1 MPDPPKTT
9 PRDSNPV
16 LPSEPERRVSRPR
29 TIAYTVRAFA
39 PEQWGQIDLFTT
51 FFASS
56 FPDAKPVEC
65 RAVSGV
71 GNHYRKA
78 TVLRALSMRIAP
90 TLAIDHQQLSEKGYT
105 PAERATE
112 LAAVVENV
120 FTELYS
126 SVDCAR
132 KILSARFPVRGM
144 PDSTR
149 KTFARAQSGKFDGL
163 LPDGLLVAIKGAD
176 WYEPLRTLRDELTH
190 SDIGSV
196 HQDQTTGRVS
206 YMHTGLGTG
215 ERAFIIEDILAR
227 MDADIQ
233 AVNQFLGVLFLH
245 LNTLLTDAPTVQLCG
260 LHQGKA
266 LIREI
271 SPEPTLNFDSGKCL
285 AVAWIEVDGKPTCPL
300 LCGAY
305 WRAKAAMQTQPVQS

>member
-1 MPDPPKTT
+1 M
-9 PRDSNPV
+9 
-16 LPSEPERRVSRPR
+16 
-29 TIAYTVRAFA
+29 YTVRTFA

-56 FPDAKPVEC
+56 FPSAKPVER
-65 RAVSGV
+65 RATSGV
-71 GNHYRKA
+71 GSHLRKA
-78 TVLRALSMRIAP
+78 IVLRALSMHIAP
-90 TLAIDHQQLSEKGYT
+90 TLVIDHQQLSEKGYT

-132 KILSARFPVRGM
+132 KVLSARFPVRGM

-149 KTFARAQSGKFDGL
+149 KTFSRAQSGKFDGL
-163 LPDGLLVAIKGAD
+163 LPDGLVAAIKEAD

-196 HQDQTTGRVS
+196 HQDQTTGIVS
-206 YMHTGLGTG
+206 YTHRGLGTG
-215 ERAFIIEDILAR
+215 EQAFIIEDIFAR

-233 AVNQFLGVLFLH
+233 AVNQFLGVLFFH
-245 LNTLLTDAPTVQLCG
+245 LNALLTDATTVQLCG

-271 SPEPTLNFDSGKCL
+271 RPEPVLTFDSGKCL
-285 AVAWIEVDGKPTCPL
+285 SVAWIEVDGKPTCPL

-305 WRAKAAMQTQPVQS
+305 WRTKAAMQT

>member
-1 MPDPPKTT
+1 MSDPANST
-9 PRDSNPV
+9 PSNFSPIS
-16 LPSEPERRVSRPR
+16 PPESEHPASRQQ
-29 TIAYTVRAFA
+29 TIAYAVRTFA

-56 FPDAKPVEC
+56 FPDARPVER
-65 RAVSGV
+65 RAVTGV
-71 GNHYRKA
+71 GNHFKKA
-78 TVLRALSMRIAP
+78 IVLRALSKRIASS
-90 TLAIDHQQLSEKGYT
+90 LAIDNQQLSENGYT
-105 PAERATE
+105 PAKHATE

-132 KILSARFPVRGM
+132 KVLSARFPVRGM

-149 KTFARAQSGKFDGL
+149 KAFARAHAGKFDGL
-163 LPDGLLVAIKGAD
+163 LPDSLLAAIKEAS
-176 WYEPLRTLRDELTH
+176 WYEQLRILRDELTH

-196 HQDQTTGRVS
+196 HQDQKTGRVF
-206 YMHTGLGTG
+206 YMHIGLGTG
-215 ERAFIIEDILAR
+215 ERAFIIDDLFAR

-245 LNTLLTDAPTVQLCG
+245 LNALLTVAPTVQLCG

-271 SPEPTLNFDSGKCL
+271 RPEPTLTFDSGKCL
-285 AVAWIEVDGKPTCPL
+285 AVAWIEVDDKPTCPL

-305 WRAKAAMQTQPVQS
+305 WRAKATMRAPIG